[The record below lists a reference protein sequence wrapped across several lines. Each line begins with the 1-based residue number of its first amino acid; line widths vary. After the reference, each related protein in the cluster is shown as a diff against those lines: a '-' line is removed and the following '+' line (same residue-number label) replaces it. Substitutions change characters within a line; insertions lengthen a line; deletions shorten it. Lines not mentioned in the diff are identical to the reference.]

1 MTSSEFY
8 HVFSS
13 QFASFRHSSLNVPY
27 WWKIYRIK
35 FFFFFLAAVD
45 LICIENIS
53 VVIGTQNILQA
64 EFITYLANKTKVP
77 VISFSATRDAVTQ

>member
-1 MTSSEFY
+1 MYLVPSLL
-8 HVFSS
+8 VFGTLVSMCHIDERFIELS
-13 QFASFRHSSLNVPY
+13 
-27 WWKIYRIK
+27 